1 MPNFQPALSKVSKNW
16 PIRKPRE
23 KSNRQEMPANGV
35 SELDQADEPKVRVEE
50 ARTELSNYKWG

>member
-35 SELDQADEPKVRVEE
+35 SDQADEPKVRAEE